1 MPRPRLTIPRIAILT
16 VAVSA
21 TVVMLAGCAST
32 PKHPIATFEVDGGET
47 YKIEL
52 VTPELVKHAEDLL
65 DGAQIAAIPLGI
77 VVRDAPEVNEP
88 WSWHI
93 DPATLEFADV
103 TTGVCDGLP
112 SHVEDNTITSD
123 QFCPWSAKV
132 IAIDG

>member
-1 MPRPRLTIPRIAILT
+1 MPWHRLTIPRIAVLT
-16 VAVSA
+16 IAASA
-21 TVVMLAGCAST
+21 TVVMIAGCTSA
-32 PKHPIATFEVDGGET
+32 PKHPVATFEVAGGET

-52 VTPELVKHAEDLL
+52 ITPELLKHAEGLL
-65 DGAQIAAIPLGI
+65 DGEQIAAIPLGT

-93 DPATLEFADV
+93 DPATLEFADM
-103 TTGVCDGLP
+103 TIEVCDGLP

-132 IAIDG
+132 IAIDK